1 MYRLLSIAFLI
12 GLMSGFPAMA
22 QAPAAASG
30 PQWKDQAEYDLFKQ
44 ITSEQAPAKRLPLI
58 DSWKE
63 KYPET
68 AFKQQRLLIYLTT
81 YPYEC
86 AEQIS
91 SRVLAIAALR
101 DVLAAFDAKG
111 LPPADQLVAQVN
123 RDVERLRDCSERL

>member
-1 MYRLLSIAFLI
+1 MVVALAGVGSALAQA
-12 GLMSGFPAMA
+12 PAQG

-68 AFKQQRLLIYLTT
+68 AFKQQRALIYLTT
-81 YPYEC
+81 YQGLGNTAKAVETAKELLTMDPKEPN
-86 AEQIS
+86 
-91 SRVLAIAALR
+91 ALFF
-101 DVLAAFDAKG
+101 LTNYG
-111 LPPADQLVAQVN
+111 QLQPSTP
-123 RDVERLRDCSERL
+123 D